1 MISFYIKTYGC
12 MMNVYDSNKMADLLV
27 SKGYTQVLNPYDAD
41 VLIFYTCNVREK
53 AVHKLLS
60 DIGRLKFVNAKVI
73 AVGGCI
79 AQSEGKRLFERAPS
93 INISFGPQTY
103 HKLPE
108 YIDKVLKGERE
119 RIIDSTFYKMDK
131 FLSCPKKR
139 NVSISEHIA
148 IQEGCDN
155 FCTYCIVPYT
165 RGREY
170 SRPVKDILEE
180 AKWLL
185 DNGAQELVLWGQNVN
200 SYHGEAPYITI
211 GHHKATWRIEQL
223 LQAVAQLPGI
233 RRLRYSTSHPKDFN
247 EALMHVH
254 NEIPLLVPF
263 THIPVQSGSDRILK
277 QMNRGYTS
285 AEYLY
290 KLNKFREICPA
301 IQFSSDFIV
310 GFPGET
316 EEDFKDT
323 LRLVEQAKY
332 TISYSFKYS
341 PRSGT
346 PAAKML
352 DQVPEKIK
360 EQRLKILQDTLLRDQ
375 ITFNKALV
383 DKTQEVL
390 FYKKGKRVKQ
400 YIGKNVYMQ
409 SVVVESEKD
418 LIGKFKDVLIKS
430 AEENCVIGQVV

>member
-1 MISFYIKTYGC
+1 
-12 MMNVYDSNKMADLLV
+12 MMNVYDSDKMANLLV
-27 SKGYTQVLNPYDAD
+27 ARGYTQVLNPHDAD
-41 VLIFYTCNVREK
+41 ILIFYTCNVREK

-60 DIGRLKFVNAKVI
+60 DIGRLKTVNAKVI

-79 AQSEGKRLFERAPS
+79 AQAEGKRLFERSPS

-108 YIDKVLKGERE
+108 YIESILKGERK
-119 RIIDSTFYKMDK
+119 RIIDDTFYKMDK
-131 FLSCPKKR
+131 FNICPKKK
-139 NVSISEHIA
+139 NVSFSEHIA

-170 SRPVKDILEE
+170 SRPVKDILNE

-185 DNGAQELVLWGQNVN
+185 DNGAQEIVLWGQNVN
-200 SYHGEAPYITI
+200 SYNGEAPYITI
-211 GHHKATWRIEQL
+211 GQPKSTWRIERL
-223 LQAVAQLPGI
+223 LQEVSQLPGL
-233 RRLRYSTSHPKDFN
+233 RRLRYSTSHPKDSN
-247 EALMHVH
+247 EELMRVH
-254 NEIPLLVPF
+254 NEISVLVPF
-263 THIPVQSGSDRILK
+263 THIPVQSGSDKILK

-285 AEYLY
+285 AEYLS
-290 KLNKFREICPA
+290 KLDRFREICPS

-316 EEDFKDT
+316 DEDFKDT
-323 LRLVEQAKY
+323 LRLVEKAKY
-332 TISYSFKYS
+332 TISFSFKYS

-346 PAAKML
+346 PAAKMR
-352 DQVPEKIK
+352 DQVPEKVK
-360 EQRLKILQDTLLRDQ
+360 EQRLEILQDTLLRDQ
-375 ITFNKALV
+375 ITFNKALIG
-383 DKTQEVL
+383 KTQEIL
-390 FYKKGKRVKQ
+390 FYKKGKHSKQ

-409 SVVVESEKD
+409 SVVVENGDD
-418 LIGKFKDVLIKS
+418 LIGKFRNVLIKS